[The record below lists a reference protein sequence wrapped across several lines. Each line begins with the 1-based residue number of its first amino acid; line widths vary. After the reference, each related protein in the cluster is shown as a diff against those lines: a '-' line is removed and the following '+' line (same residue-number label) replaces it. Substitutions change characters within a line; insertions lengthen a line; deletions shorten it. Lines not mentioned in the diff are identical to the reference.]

1 MPIPF
6 FSLVYIMQV
15 YEYIQYTKDES
26 ILEEVGQVVKTIF
39 RTFTERVEENGLI
52 PSFPYPYWNFYE
64 WAAESNNE
72 WQITR
77 SKENQDVKSCDL
89 ILNCMYVYAAWY
101 YEKLFNEKVSVEKT
115 KNAIKETFYNGKEYR
130 LSTLTEKSSQLG
142 NSLAILVGLGDEEL
156 AERVIREKEIIS
168 ATLSMRAFVYDAL
181 LAFGDKY
188 KNFILQDIRE
198 RYGKMLNIGA
208 TTFWETEKGE
218 EDFDGAGSL
227 CHGWSA
233 IPIYYLSEIDKQR

>member
-1 MPIPF
+1 M
-6 FSLVYIMQV
+6 LLNKQNA
-15 YEYIQYTKDES
+15 QQ
-26 ILEEVGQVVKTIF
+26 ILYKTF
-39 RTFTERVEENGLI
+39 E
-52 PSFPYPYWNFYE
+52 
-64 WAAESNNE
+64 
-72 WQITR
+72 
-77 SKENQDVKSCDL
+77 
-89 ILNCMYVYAAWY
+89 
-101 YEKLFNEKVSVEKT
+101 
-115 KNAIKETFYNGKEYR
+115 IKFINK
-130 LSTLTEKSSQLG
+130 LG

-198 RYGKMLNIGA
+198 RYGKMLKSGA

-218 EDFDGAGSL
+218 YDFDGAGNL